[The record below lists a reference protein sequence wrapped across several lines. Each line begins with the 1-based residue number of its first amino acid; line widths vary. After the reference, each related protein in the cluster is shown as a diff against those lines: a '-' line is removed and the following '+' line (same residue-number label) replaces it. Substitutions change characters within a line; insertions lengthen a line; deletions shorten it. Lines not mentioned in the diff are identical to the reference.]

1 MKCEV
6 CLKLLEEYIDS
17 ELAGREAEQVSAHLT
32 ICVGCAKEFEGMTAE
47 QEIYARYDRA
57 LNISPAMWRAIAA
70 RTTPASEPTASSS
83 RVRLRDRIVG
93 LFNAPALG
101 WSFAGLAIVLLLA
114 AVIGVAYLRTRKQ
127 LHREEVVIGI
137 KNAGPTVAP
146 ERHETGTTNPPKSDI
161 RTAVENDEKLARKLA
176 PGSPRAKVI
185 RRKNSA
191 AASQSDVLFPEVAYS
206 AAEEQETQTHIE
218 QAQNLLRSIRNI
230 EFSEDDTE
238 IDVTYEKALSRQ
250 LLNENVVL
258 RRDAEMSG
266 KFPVKTLLA
275 SLEPFL
281 LDIANLP
288 DKTSPD
294 DLREIKDRVQKTEI
308 VAALHTY

>member
-17 ELAGREAEQVSAHLT
+17 ELAGREAEQVSAHLMT
-32 ICVGCAKEFEGMTAE
+32 CVGCAKEFDGLTAE
-47 QEIYARYDRA
+47 QEVYARYDRA
-57 LNISPAMWRAIAA
+57 LDISPALWSAIAA
-70 RTTPASEPTASSS
+70 RTAAETEATESSS
-83 RVRLRDRIVG
+83 RVRFRDRIAG
-93 LFNAPALG
+93 LFNEPAFG
-101 WSFAGLAIVLLLA
+101 WSFAGVAVILLLA
-114 AVIGVAYLRTRKQ
+114 AVIGVAYLRNRKQ
-127 LHREEVVIGI
+127 PHREEVV
-137 KNAGPTVAP
+137 NVGPTAVP
-146 ERHETGTTNPPKSDI
+146 DKRDTEKVSPPKSDI
-161 RTAVENDEKLARKLA
+161 KATAANDEKLVKILA
-176 PGSPRAKVI
+176 PGSHKPTLI
-185 RRKNSA
+185 RRKNSG
-191 AASQSDVLFPEVAYS
+191 AASPSDVLFPEVAYS

-294 DLREIKDRVQKTEI
+294 DLREIRDRVQKTEI